1 MWKWLKG
8 YWDAFGG
15 IIMGILMAFLAKF
28 QLYGIQVCYSVI
40 ILILVNIGILRIIK
54 QTVDKSRGK
63 KRAHNVIDTMVD
75 MQPSVKAINISQNPT
90 KDGEM
95 LGRIVIRLWEGLKE
109 IMKKLKKLYDK
120 FKGIVLAIALGILT
134 VIEYCGGY
142 INNLLGAKLTFNG
155 VEIVPIVTLGLA
167 VLVGILSNGW
177 TKEQNAQ
184 IKELIK
190 SSKSGKSSTN
200 EIIKSAIKKN
210 IKTNSANLTEAN
222 KDLSKKEEELYALES
237 EYESLCN
244 TFKAKREM
252 NGMTPRLATDEDVK
266 SAEIA
271 VTECDNKIR
280 NKKAEINVLKER
292 IKDLTET
299 IDALKS
305 QL

>member
-40 ILILVNIGILRIIK
+40 ILILVNIGTLRIVK
-54 QTVDKSRGK
+54 QTVDKNKGK

-95 LGRIVIRLWEGLKE
+95 LGRLVIKLWEGLKVV
-109 IMKKLKKLYDK
+109 MKKLKKLYDK
-120 FKGIVLAIALGILT
+120 FKGIVLAIALGVLT
-134 VIEYCGGY
+134 AIEYCGGY

-155 VEIVPIVTLGLA
+155 VEIIPIVTLGLA
-167 VLVGILSNGW
+167 ILVGILSNGW
-177 TKEQNAQ
+177 TKEQNEQ
-184 IKELIK
+184 IKALIK
-190 SSKSGKSSTN
+190 STKSGKSSTN
-200 EIIKSAIKKN
+200 EIIKSEIKKN
-210 IKTNSANLTEAN
+210 IKTDTAKLTEAS
-222 KDLSKKEEELYALES
+222 KDLSKREVVLEGLEG

-252 NGMTPRLATDEDVK
+252 NGMTPRLATDEDVR
-266 SAEIA
+266 SAEKA
-271 VTECDNKIR
+271 VLDCEEKIR
-280 NKKAEINVLKER
+280 NKKNEINVLKDR
-292 IKDLTET
+292 IKNLTET